1 MNAQRRGSE
10 MRMSDIS
17 NEDPASDPRT
27 RESLLAATPDGATN
41 GAVEVATAVAETNAT
56 PAALAAMLVAL
67 GGSINDEDDLVVLL
81 QRVVD
86 VAHEAIDGAEC
97 TSITIALGGR
107 TYTAVHTD
115 TRTLRVD
122 QGQYDADDGPCLHA
136 ARTGETVL
144 VDVDATEQLW
154 PEFATAAEEENI
166 HSFLAAALSAP
177 DQPLGALN
185 LYGSAPA
192 AFDAIDYDIL
202 ELLTTTVSRAISDFA
217 RFKSAIEVADALR
230 AALSNRAPIEQA
242 KGIIMGEHGI
252 DAENAFQILR
262 SQSQNTNRRV
272 RDIANE
278 LIANKTS
285 STAD

>member
-144 VDVDATEQLW
+144 VDVDATERTSILAGDLIRVTQSTLDAQTNT
-154 PEFATAAEEENI
+154 PIATPI
-166 HSFLAAALSAP
+166 P
-177 DQPLGALN
+177 DTTSSL
-185 LYGSAPA
+185 PA
-192 AFDAIDYDIL
+192 A
-202 ELLTTTVSRAISDFA
+202 
-217 RFKSAIEVADALR
+217 
-230 AALSNRAPIEQA
+230 
-242 KGIIMGEHGI
+242 
-252 DAENAFQILR
+252 
-262 SQSQNTNRRV
+262 
-272 RDIANE
+272 
-278 LIANKTS
+278 TS
-285 STAD
+285 EPS